1 MAAEA
6 EASRSGNPFL
16 DAPEAKKKTTLKG
29 IYIALIGAVCF
40 MAVISTILPVAALEI
55 GGTDIYAFTSTLNSV
70 GSVVFMPLWGYIVAR
85 KPAWKRQLF
94 CGSMVVGVICLL
106 LFATAQSMMLVIVTG
121 PFYGAL
127 SAAVFVLSYSMIRDM
142 YDVKQAG
149 LYLGFC
155 GAIMAAGAIIGPL
168 IAGVIIQVAGWR
180 WVCHLFWP
188 IMLVGTM
195 FVWFGLR
202 VPDGQ
207 VEYLAHKGGSFDALG
222 MASLGVCLGSVATM
236 LSLGVNYVPF
246 GSAPSNVM
254 IAMAVVAGVLTVF
267 AIKRKGNDA
276 IIPMSAVKDRDT
288 MCFTLANIFT
298 NFSNLAP
305 YFFLPTFVLYVMGAS
320 AIEAALTISA
330 FTILSLFLSPLM
342 GKRIGVSGNARG
354 VLILGTVARIV
365 VTLILL
371 VVLVP
376 SANIWVVYA
385 VCLLG
390 GVASGSYGAGLSAG
404 PQIQLKPELRVQG
417 NSVIQTGQA
426 VGNSVGLATYTSIM
440 AIFGVAQGMHIALI
454 VSAAAAVIALL
465 CVLGLS
471 KPHAKG

>member
-16 DAPEAKKKTTLKG
+16 DAPEAKKKTTLIG

-40 MAVISTILPVAALEI
+40 MALISTILPVAALEI
-55 GGTDIYAFTSTLNSV
+55 GGTDIYAFTSTLNAV

-94 CGSMVVGVICLL
+94 CGSMIVGVICLL
-106 LFATAQSMMLVIVTG
+106 LFATAQSMTLVIATG

-168 IAGVIIQVAGWR
+168 VAGVVIQVAGWR

-188 IMLVGTM
+188 IMLAGTA

-202 VPDGQ
+202 VPDAQ
-207 VEYLAHKGGSFDALG
+207 AECLAHKGGSFDALG
-222 MASLGVCLGSVATM
+222 MAGLGVCLGSISTM

-246 GSAPSNVM
+246 GSVLSNVM
-254 IAMAVVAGVLTVF
+254 LVVAVIAGALAVY
-267 AIKRKGNDA
+267 AIRKKGDDA

-298 NFSNLAP
+298 NFSTLAP

-454 VSAAAAVIALL
+454 VSAAAAVVALL
-465 CVLGLS
+465 FVLGLS
-471 KPHAKG
+471 KPRAKK